1 MIVLSKFIQEA
12 IRVKKDYLIN
22 ELIKMGI
29 YKKGERQLY
38 ELTLTE
44 LEMEYKRQLEDI
56 HQIPLSNAK

>member
-1 MIVLSKFIQEA
+1 MSKFIQEA